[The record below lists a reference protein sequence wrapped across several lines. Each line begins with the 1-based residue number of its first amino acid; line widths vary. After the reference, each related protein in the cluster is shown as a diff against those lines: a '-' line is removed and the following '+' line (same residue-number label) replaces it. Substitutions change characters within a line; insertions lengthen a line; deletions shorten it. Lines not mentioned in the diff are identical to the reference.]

1 MKDKVCNIIIADDHK
16 IFRDGLKLLITTIDG
31 VQVVGEAE
39 NGKALRKLL
48 NTVVPDIIV
57 MDINMPAED
66 GISVSHYIVRKYPT
80 VRIIA
85 MTVYND
91 SYTIEKM
98 FDAGAQGY
106 LTKDVTRKE
115 FEKAI
120 HEVMAGRRYITPE
133 AENVYESNKNLLGD
147 NDKFGNNSPIR
158 LDDLTNRELEI
169 LKLIA
174 NGYTNKAIAL
184 KLNISQ
190 RTVETHRS
198 RLLQKLKVNNT
209 SELFYKLSKYNII

>member
-1 MKDKVCNIIIADDHK
+1 MKEHLCNIVIADDHK
-16 IFRDGLKLLITTIDG
+16 IFRDGLKLLITTLSGI
-31 VQVVGEAE
+31 QVIGEAE
-39 NGKALRKLL
+39 NGKVLRKVLSA
-48 NTVVPDIIV
+48 VEPDIV
-57 MDINMPAED
+57 VLDINMPMED
-66 GISVSHYIVRKYPT
+66 GISVSHYIRRKYPNI
-80 VRIIA
+80 RIIA

-115 FEKAI
+115 FDKAI
-120 HEVMAGRRYITPE
+120 REVMNGKRYITPE
-133 AENVYESNKNLLGD
+133 AENVYESNKHLLSD
-147 NDKFGNNSPIR
+147 IHKFGNNAPIR
-158 LDDLTNRELEI
+158 LDDLSNRELEI

-174 NGYTNKAIAL
+174 NGHTNKSIAL
-184 KLNISQ
+184 KLDISP